1 MDYIDIKYINL
12 ISSRLSKFKKVKPHL
27 YNFRCPICGDS
38 QKQKNKARGYLY
50 RVKNNTNYKC
60 HNCGISISFN
70 SFLKDLDP
78 ETHKEYMFEKFKDG
92 KSGKNFAAETPE
104 DIFSKLKSS
113 IPEFKEKIDIN
124 LPGAFTVS
132 RSRYYLETRAIFT
145 GEFYYAQNFQEFVN
159 TLKPDTFPDTRYGEE
174 RIVIPLVRKNQLI
187 GLQGRAL
194 STNPIKYLTIMLDDD
209 APKIYGLDSID
220 TRQPIY
226 IIEGP
231 FDSTFIKNSVAMCGA
246 DVDIGSFG
254 WSDYIWVFDN
264 EPRSREIVNRIS
276 KAIDRGDK
284 VVIWPPSIS
293 QKDINEMVLSGHHVQ
308 EVVESNVYQGLQANL
323 KFTTW
328 KKI

>member
-1 MDYIDIKYINL
+1 
-12 ISSRLSKFKKVKPHL
+12 
-27 YNFRCPICGDS
+27 
-38 QKQKNKARGYLY
+38 
-50 RVKNNTNYKC
+50 
-60 HNCGISISFN
+60 
-70 SFLKDLDP
+70 LKDLDP